1 VNVSHGLHRASPH
14 DLVHCA
20 VPRPAPIIRMNIAK
34 GLSMSTVDWNIA
46 RYRRG
51 EESREVA
58 DRIVVELP
66 LEINVNGLPLVALM
80 RMPGMDKELAVGFC
94 LTERVI
100 SSVSQIRL
108 LKHCGSMEREIG
120 EGLEVRDTALDRGNV
135 VELELDSPGE
145 RERFGSTY
153 VVRTGC
159 GGADISAI
167 EDYHEGEIVSGLQ
180 VKEDVIYRIGE
191 ELTRHQDIFRDTGGT
206 HGAGIFSASG
216 EMVAMAEDVGRHN
229 ALDKA
234 VGWCA
239 LRGATLEDKILVLSG
254 RISYEMALKT
264 VRAGIPVLVSMAAPT
279 SLGLRVAET
288 AGLTVVGFAGAER
301 FNIYTHPRRVV
312 P

>member
-1 VNVSHGLHRASPH
+1 
-14 DLVHCA
+14 
-20 VPRPAPIIRMNIAK
+20 
-34 GLSMSTVDWNIA
+34 MSTVDWDIG

-51 EESREVA
+51 KEPREVA

-100 SSVSQIRL
+100 ADVSQIKL
-108 LKHCGSMEREIG
+108 LKHCGSMERDIG
-120 EGLEVRDTALDRGNV
+120 EGREVGDTALDRGNV

-159 GGADISAI
+159 GGADMSAI
-167 EDYHEGEIVSGLQ
+167 EDYHEGEIDSALQ
-180 VKEDVIYRIGE
+180 VKEEVIYRIGE
-191 ELTRHQDIFRDTGGT
+191 ELTRRQDIFRGTGGT

-216 EMVAMAEDVGRHN
+216 EVVAVAEDVGRHN

-239 LRGATLEDKILVLSG
+239 LRGTSLQDKILVLSG

-264 VRAGIPVLVSMAAPT
+264 VRVGIPVLVSMAAPT
-279 SLGLRVAET
+279 SLGLRVAGA
-288 AGLTVVGFAGAER
+288 AGLTVVGFAGSER
-301 FNIYTHPRRVV
+301 FNVYTHPRRIV